1 MPKKRI
7 WLYHD
12 CKGVGVDNAY
22 YQFVHDFSIDDGVE
36 RYYVV
41 NGSVDAVKDKF
52 TPEQQK
58 NLIAFRS
65 TKHKL
70 RYLNAEKVITA
81 FIEKENYLPYFSDIY
96 SEYIDLFSGDV
107 YYLQHGVLHAHLPWK
122 YSYDRL
128 DVTGEV
134 ISTNYEVKNFTENYF
149 FPEVKCRDTIISTL
163 TKPRRKT
170 SFFLRRHGE
179 SILSVIR
186 ARAAGCPIRI
196 SSYSRNFIRKHRHF

>member
-22 YQFVHDFSIDDGVE
+22 YQFVHDFSIDDDVE

-70 RYLNAEKVITA
+70 IYLNAEKIITA

-96 SEYIDLFSGDV
+96 PEYIDLFRAMCITSSTEFCTHIFRGSI
-107 YYLQHGVLHAHLPWK
+107 PM
-122 YSYDRL
+122 
-128 DVTGEV
+128 TG
-134 ISTNYEVKNFTENYF
+134 SM
-149 FPEVKCRDTIISTL
+149 
-163 TKPRRKT
+163 
-170 SFFLRRHGE
+170 
-179 SILSVIR
+179 
-186 ARAAGCPIRI
+186 
-196 SSYSRNFIRKHRHF
+196 